1 MQLFYAPDI
10 TLPLY
15 TLQEEESS
23 HCLRVLRL
31 GKGDDIRL
39 TDGAGN
45 LYAATI
51 ENPDPKRCTVRITA
65 TTSEFGKR
73 GYGLTVGIAPTK
85 NTERYEWFLEKATE
99 IGIDRIIPLE
109 CRHSERRTLKRERG
123 EKIVTSAVKQ
133 SLTAYHPRLDELTA
147 VEKVI
152 GMPFDGVKLIAHC
165 RESAAKE
172 FLGKAVRKGDNVL
185 LLIGPE
191 GDFSSEE
198 IAAAKDAGFR
208 EIGLGE
214 SRLRTETAAL
224 SAVAFIS
231 FINNM

>member
-10 TLPLY
+10 TLPIY
-15 TLQEEESS
+15 TLPEEESS

-31 GKGDDIRL
+31 GKGDEIRL

-45 LYAATI
+45 LYTATI
-51 ENPDPKRCTVRITA
+51 ENPDPKRCTVRITCA
-65 TTSEFGKR
+65 ASEFGKR

-123 EKIVTSAVKQ
+123 ERIVTSAVKQ
-133 SLTAYHPRLDELTA
+133 SLKAYHPRLDELTT

-165 RESAAKE
+165 RESDAKE
-172 FLGKAVRKGDNVL
+172 FLGRAVHKGDDVL

-191 GDFSSEE
+191 GDFSPEE
-198 IAAAKDAGFR
+198 IAAAKVAGFR
-208 EIGLGE
+208 EVSLGE

-224 SAVAFIS
+224 SAVAFLS
-231 FINNM
+231 FINNL